1 MMHQESGRETVKEK
15 LERTLK
21 NWDKI
26 KIPVKQSGKWQDT
39 PLSEIKDE
47 RDIAKYIILIMS
59 PYL

>member
-1 MMHQESGRETVKEK
+1 MKHQESGRERVKEK

-21 NWDKI
+21 NWDII

-47 RDIAKYIILIMS
+47 KDIAKYIILIMS